1 MKYGYMNHENRKRD
15 LFVSNVEMRSSSPK
29 ISKTDYR
36 ETKAQLQIDEIRAK
50 TTPMQLHL
58 TLG

>member
-1 MKYGYMNHENRKRD
+1 MKCGYMNHENRKHD
-15 LFVSNVEMRSSSPK
+15 LFVPNVETRSSSLK
-29 ISKTDYR
+29 VSKPDYC
-36 ETKAQLQIDEIRAK
+36 ETKDQIQIDEIRAK